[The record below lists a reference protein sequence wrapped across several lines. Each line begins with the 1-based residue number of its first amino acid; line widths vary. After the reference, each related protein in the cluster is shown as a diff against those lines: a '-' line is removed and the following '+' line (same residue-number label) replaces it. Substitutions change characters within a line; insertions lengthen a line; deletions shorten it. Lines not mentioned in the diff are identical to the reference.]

1 MKTELK
7 SGEKAAMT
15 CIICPMGC
23 QLEVTNTAEAGKRPV
38 YAVTGN
44 TCPRGEKYA
53 QKELTDPTRT
63 LTCTV
68 AVHGGT
74 MRLVPAKSKTEVPR
88 DLQLSCMEVIKRISV
103 KAPVHAGD
111 VLCEDILGTGADIIA
126 CTDVSAK

>member
-1 MKTELK
+1 MEQNEKKT
-7 SGEKAAMT
+7 MT

-23 QLEVTNTAEAGKRPV
+23 QLEVTKVSAAGEPPK

-44 TCPRGEKYA
+44 SCPRGEKYA